1 MVHDEVRGRATLLP
15 EFQHLSCSRL
25 CLVLIVCF
33 WCFLFQ
39 EPSILFLLCQ
49 PVAKRPLAKIFKFPR
64 SGNFPT
70 GKKKREKREK
80 EKKEE
85 EGAKKSKA
93 SNCHSAHAD
102 ASTYI
107 NANINYFYETYCR
120 IGRPGAW
127 ATCHQAHCERLPL
140 VQVL

>member
-1 MVHDEVRGRATLLP
+1 M
-15 EFQHLSCSRL
+15 S
-25 CLVLIVCF
+25 
-33 WCFLFQ
+33 
-39 EPSILFLLCQ
+39 
-49 PVAKRPLAKIFKFPR
+49 AKIFKFPR

-93 SNCHSAHAD
+93 SNCHSANAD
-102 ASTYI
+102 ANTYM

-120 IGRPGAW
+120 IGHPGAW

-140 VQVL
+140 VQGLFRLYVNIFETFSVPANFR